1 MHRSRERNKGREGK
15 IQKRVKRCKRKGKV
29 LFMKIRNKREE
40 EGENR
45 RQGYIFLPIRGQM
58 GREKKS
64 AFEKEGKKS
73 RMKKEEKRKKG
84 KGKRKVEKK

>member
-1 MHRSRERNKGREGK
+1 MRRKMHRSRERNKGREGK

-45 RQGYIFLPIRGQM
+45 
-58 GREKKS
+58 
-64 AFEKEGKKS
+64 
-73 RMKKEEKRKKG
+73 
-84 KGKRKVEKK
+84 KVHIYTVTL

>member
-1 MHRSRERNKGREGK
+1 MHRSRERNKGRGGK

-45 RQGYIFLPIRGQM
+45 RVHIYTVTVASGCITMLS
-58 GREKKS
+58 K
-64 AFEKEGKKS
+64 
-73 RMKKEEKRKKG
+73 
-84 KGKRKVEKK
+84 

>member
-45 RQGYIFLPIRGQM
+45 WVHIYAVTL
-58 GREKKS
+58 
-64 AFEKEGKKS
+64 
-73 RMKKEEKRKKG
+73 
-84 KGKRKVEKK
+84 